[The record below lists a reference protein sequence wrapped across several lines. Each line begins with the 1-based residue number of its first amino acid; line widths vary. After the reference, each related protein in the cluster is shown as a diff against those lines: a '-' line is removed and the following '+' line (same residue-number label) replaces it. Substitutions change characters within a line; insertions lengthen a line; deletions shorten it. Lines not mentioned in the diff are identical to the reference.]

1 VTFLA
6 GLRRPVIGCQHHC
19 KALDRSRLD
28 CRNATMAPGAA
39 ASADP
44 KFAKRNLLE
53 DSDSDAD
60 GGAKVDGFKVNEEY
74 ARRFEHNKKREE
86 RHRLEEKYKREDDG
100 GDDDDESSSSNETE
114 DEEGFLVTED
124 LDAQISATLH
134 AIRTRDPRVYDK
146 NVTFVKLPD
155 DETLAAGKD
164 TKEKPVFLRDYH
176 REKIL
181 RGDAG
186 ASDDEDEEPQT
197 YAQEQDALKKSIMSE
212 INAAKAEEGSDDS
225 DDGEFVK
232 RKEPAKADANGVHP
246 SRAAGLKLTELDVA
260 AAERNPDT
268 FLSNFMAS
276 RAWIPEEGGRWT
288 AFDSDEG
295 EDDDRAEEWEQA
307 YNLRFEDP
315 AKSNEVLKSYA
326 RDFAAARSVRREE
339 KTGRK
344 RQRELEKEKKEEEK
358 RRKREDKARLRKLK
372 LEETEE
378 KLRKV
383 KQAAGAAGKDLSE
396 EDWMKFLDDA
406 WEDDKW
412 EQEMQKRF
420 GDEYYAVREDA
431 ALSDEEEAGES
442 GDKKNK
448 KKHPKKPKWDDD
460 IDIKDLVPDFE
471 DGEAKPPIE
480 LSDDEMEGDD
490 NGDDDSSRPPKKRK
504 TTDHKRARLESQKA
518 ARQERTKLE
527 VLVDSRLKLT
537 NHDLL
542 GNAAASSSGGGFR
555 YRETSPQSF
564 GMTARDILLAPSD
577 KDLNEFAGL
586 KKLASFRDP
595 EKKRKDRK
603 RLGKKA
609 RLREWRRGVFGREFE
624 REGPTY
630 GFERLVDGD
639 ADEAQV
645 QQQDRKGKGRDK
657 QPDGGSEEKGNGNVV
672 GEAGGSRKKK
682 RKRSKGSKAAHAQVE
697 AS

>member
-1 VTFLA
+1 MLG
-6 GLRRPVIGCQHHC
+6 GLSTIRSARRSTDVSFETTHDLHH
-19 KALDRSRLD
+19 RLT
-28 CRNATMAPGAA
+28 RNA
-39 ASADP
+39 
-44 KFAKRNLLE
+44 
-53 DSDSDAD
+53 
-60 GGAKVDGFKVNEEY
+60 V
-74 ARRFEHNKKREE
+74 
-86 RHRLEEKYKREDDG
+86 EEKYKKEDAN
-100 GDDDDESSSSNETE
+100 DDDDESSSSNETE
-114 DEEGFLVTED
+114 DEEGFLATED

-134 AIRTRDPRVYDK
+134 AIRTKDPRVYDK
-146 NVTFVKLPD
+146 NVTFVELPD

-164 TKEKPVFLRDYH
+164 TKEKPVFLKDYH

-181 RGDAG
+181 RGDIG
-186 ASDDEDEEPQT
+186 ASDDEDEGPQT

-212 INAAKAEEGSDDS
+212 INATKDEDASDDS
-225 DDGEFVK
+225 DDDEFVK
-232 RKEPAKADANGVHP
+232 RKEPVKADANGVHP
-246 SRAAGLKLTELDVA
+246 SRAAGLKLKLSELDVA
-260 AAERNPDT
+260 AAERNPET

-295 EDDDRAEEWEQA
+295 EDDDKADEWEQA

-344 RQRELEKEKKEEEK
+344 RQRELEKEKKEDEK

-372 LEETEE
+372 LDETEA

-396 EDWMKFLDDA
+396 EEWMKFLNDA

-420 GDEYYAVREDA
+420 GDEYYAIREDA
-431 ALSDEEEAGES
+431 AQSDEEEAEEF
-442 GDKKNK
+442 GDKKK
-448 KKHPKKPKWDDD
+448 KKPKKPQWDDD

-471 DGEAKPPIE
+471 DDEAKPPVE
-480 LSDDEMEGDD
+480 LSDDENEGD
-490 NGDDDSSRPPKKRK
+490 DDDSSRPSKKRK
-504 TTDHKRARLESQKA
+504 TTDHKRVRLESQKA

-527 VLVDSRLKLT
+527 ALVDSKLELT
-537 NHDLL
+537 NHHLL
-542 GNAAASSSGGGFR
+542 NNASSSGFR

-564 GMTARDILLAPSD
+564 GMTPRDILLAPSD

-586 KKLASFRDP
+586 KKLATFRDP

-630 GFERLVDGD
+630 GFERLLDGD

-645 QQQDRKGKGRDK
+645 QQQQQQDRKGKGRESK
-657 QPDGGSEEKGNGNVV
+657 PDGGSEEKGNVV
-672 GEAGGSRKKK
+672 GEVGGSRKKK
-682 RKRSKGSKAAHAQVE
+682 RKRSKGGKAAPVE